1 MNLDD
6 ELRSA
11 GRRLRDHTADA
22 RPDVQDVVHRS
33 ASGRRA
39 TIAVTLAGF
48 VLVLA
53 AVGGISARRG
63 TPDTAV
69 SVFGNSDEAAS
80 HPSSAPTGS
89 STTTSTTLPDPVTLP
104 IGANA
109 ADAIGGGAPCDA
121 STFGDAVSSFR
132 HDTVT
137 GVDRFACINN
147 WAAARV
153 VTAASGAVIYVF
165 HIEGW
170 KWVPV
175 SSDVEREAGALQAAG
190 APLDALYR
198 IMGLGRSPIATTTA
212 APAARLTVVTVD
224 EAARPPAALLAQIT
238 TQFLADI
245 GDPSLHDTVGSTIR
259 VFDGYVLSTTT
270 MRELDDADREA
281 IRTALADAGFT
292 VELIPFVDP
301 SQPELPTL
309 VFADPS
315 IHRDALPTE
324 PGTFAV
330 YAEISG
336 CGQSCG
342 YGADYLGTA
351 DGEGGWVVT
360 PVVVAA
366 EDPPVT
372 PPTTTPEPTTEP
384 PVETTTTAPVDP
396 PEGPTGAPTDV
407 GAPPEEGSTT
417 VPALT

>member
-11 GRRLRDHTADA
+11 GRRLREHTADA
-22 RPDVQDVVHRS
+22 RPDVDEVVHRS
-33 ASGRRA
+33 AAGRRA
-39 TIAVTLAGF
+39 TIAVTLVGF

-53 AVGGISARRG
+53 AVGGVSARRG
-63 TPDTAV
+63 TSATAV
-69 SVFGNSDEAAS
+69 SVFGNSNEAA
-80 HPSSAPTGS
+80 HPSTAPSGS
-89 STTTSTTLPDPVTLP
+89 STTTTTRPDPLVP
-104 IGANA
+104 PRGANA

-121 STFGDAVSSFR
+121 STFGDAVSSYR

-137 GVDRFACINN
+137 RVDRFACINN

-153 VTAASGAVIYVF
+153 VTASAGAVMYVF

-175 SSDVEREAGALQAAG
+175 SSDVEVDAGALRAVG

-198 IMGLGRSPIATTTA
+198 IMGLSRSPIATTTS
-212 APAARLTVVTVD
+212 APGVPLTVVTVD
-224 EAARPPAALLAQIT
+224 ESARPPAALLAQIT
-238 TQFLADI
+238 KQFLADI

-259 VFDGYVLSTTT
+259 VFDGYVLSATT

-281 IRTALADAGFT
+281 IRSTLVDAGFT

-301 SQPELPTL
+301 AQPELPTL
-309 VFADPS
+309 VLADPS
-315 IHRDALPTE
+315 IHRDAVPTE

-336 CGQSCG
+336 CGQACG
-342 YGADYLGTA
+342 YGADYLGTR
-351 DGEGGWVVT
+351 DGNDGWIVT

-366 EDPPVT
+366 EDPPVV

-384 PVETTTTAPVDP
+384 PVETTTTEPVDP

-407 GAPPEEGSTT
+407 GAPPDEGPTI
-417 VPALT
+417 VPAIS

>member
-1 MNLDD
+1 
-6 ELRSA
+6 
-11 GRRLRDHTADA
+11 
-22 RPDVQDVVHRS
+22 
-33 ASGRRA
+33 
-39 TIAVTLAGF
+39 
-48 VLVLA
+48 
-53 AVGGISARRG
+53 
-63 TPDTAV
+63 
-69 SVFGNSDEAAS
+69 
-80 HPSSAPTGS
+80 
-89 STTTSTTLPDPVTLP
+89 
-104 IGANA
+104 
-109 ADAIGGGAPCDA
+109 
-121 STFGDAVSSFR
+121 
-132 HDTVT
+132 
-137 GVDRFACINN
+137 
-147 WAAARV
+147 
-153 VTAASGAVIYVF
+153 VF

-175 SSDVEREAGALQAAG
+175 STDVERDAGALQAAG

-198 IMGLGRSPIATTTA
+198 IMGLGRSPVATTTS
-212 APAARLTVVTVD
+212 APAVPLTVVPVD
-224 EAARPPAALLAQIT
+224 EASRPPAALLARIT

-270 MRELDDADREA
+270 MRVLDDDDRAA
-281 IRTALADAGFT
+281 IRSALADAGFT

-315 IHRDALPTE
+315 IHRDAVLTE

-336 CGQSCG
+336 CGQACG

-366 EDPPVT
+366 EDPPVA
-372 PPTTTPEPTTEP
+372 PTTEP
-384 PVETTTTAPVDP
+384 PAPTTAPPEETTTTAPVEP

-407 GAPPEEGSTT
+407 GAPPDQGSTT
-417 VPALT
+417 VPALA